1 MAHLPESQAQF
12 EYTKMQLIGSLGAV
26 AETMRNA
33 ATFAEQF
40 AQLLTPL
47 SYPGAP
53 LMFPNGQ
60 MPQMLPPQ
68 AEPTGGKRKAR
79 GDDEGEGKRK
89 RKTKPKDPN
98 APKRPPSSYL
108 LFQNEVRQE
117 LKAKHPN
124 IPNNELLAK
133 IAKAWGDMPK
143 EQKDRYESRH
153 AVSKNHYLEQKKEY
167 ERTLTGG
174 DQVPATEVRQG
185 VNPAVIAPA
194 AAPTPAA
201 ASSDQEDEENEV
213 GDDDGKEVS
222 SSSSSE
228 EEVERRPPPKKSKP
242 ESKDDSK
249 EKRRKSKA

>member
-40 AQLLTPL
+40 AQMLGPL
-47 SYPGAP
+47 SYAGAP

-60 MPQMLPPQ
+60 MPQMPPPQ

-79 GDDEGEGKRK
+79 GEDDGEGKRK
-89 RKTKPKDPN
+89 RKTKPKDPL
-98 APKRPPSSYL
+98 APKRPASSYL

-133 IAKAWGDMPK
+133 IAKAWAEMPK
-143 EQKDRYESRH
+143 EQKDRYEERH
-153 AVSKNHYLEQKKEY
+153 TASKNLYLERKRLY
-167 ERTLTGG
+167 ERSLPGA
-174 DQVPATEVRQG
+174 PAPTTEG

-194 AAPTPAA
+194 AVATPAA
-201 ASSDQEDEENEV
+201 ASSDQEDDENEGAEDV
-213 GDDDGKEVS
+213 VKDS
-222 SSSSSE
+222 SDAESSE
-228 EEVERRPPPKKSKP
+228 EDEEDRPPPKKTKPDSKT
-242 ESKDDSK
+242 DSK
-249 EKRRKSKA
+249 EKKRKSKA

>member
-12 EYTKMQLIGSLGAV
+12 EYTKMQVRHRCAVQLLPRPDMSDDTLQLIGSLGAV

-33 ATFAEQF
+33 ATFADQF

-47 SYPGAP
+47 TYPGAP

-60 MPQMLPPQ
+60 MPQMPPPQ

-133 IAKAWGDMPK
+133 IARAWGDMPR
-143 EQKDRYESRH
+143 EQKDVCVAVCSLCSLDSCVPHRDTSRDMQ
-153 AVSKNHYLEQKKEY
+153 S
-167 ERTLTGG
+167 RRIIT
-174 DQVPATEVRQG
+174 
-185 VNPAVIAPA
+185 
-194 AAPTPAA
+194 
-201 ASSDQEDEENEV
+201 SS
-213 GDDDGKEVS
+213 
-222 SSSSSE
+222 
-228 EEVERRPPPKKSKP
+228 
-242 ESKDDSK
+242 
-249 EKRRKSKA
+249 KRRNTNAPLLAPIKCLPQK

>member
-1 MAHLPESQAQF
+1 MSDDIP
-12 EYTKMQLIGSLGAV
+12 QLIGSLGAV

-33 ATFAEQF
+33 ATFADQF

-47 SYPGAP
+47 TYPGAP

-60 MPQMLPPQ
+60 MPQIPPPH

-133 IAKAWGDMPK
+133 IAKAWGDMPR
-143 EQKDRYESRH
+143 EQKDVCVICSLRTSRTDI
-153 AVSKNHYLEQKKEY
+153 Y
-167 ERTLTGG
+167 
-174 DQVPATEVRQG
+174 PAEV
-185 VNPAVIAPA
+185 
-194 AAPTPAA
+194 
-201 ASSDQEDEENEV
+201 
-213 GDDDGKEVS
+213 
-222 SSSSSE
+222 
-228 EEVERRPPPKKSKP
+228 
-242 ESKDDSK
+242 
-249 EKRRKSKA
+249 